1 MIVKCPK
8 CDSRN
13 VAPIYYGMHPAD
25 NEFREL
31 IDNDKII
38 YGGSIMINDQ
48 PQEDYGCYECGYRW
62 SLDLLPGMY
71 IQKIRY
77 KVEDFGLGTIDMKK
91 RFVYEIYPDGRCI
104 KYTYQGESK
113 RCTYKDMYV
122 TRKDNVLRLYN
133 KYQKLFGAPLWRK
146 NIVESLVCDGYGY
159 ILQITYKDGRKRVLE
174 GDIGGGTI
182 DGIMENYLKKI
193 FGRNYDD

>member
-48 PQEDYGCYECGYRW
+48 LQEDYG
-62 SLDLLPGMY
+62 
-71 IQKIRY
+71 
-77 KVEDFGLGTIDMKK
+77 
-91 RFVYEIYPDGRCI
+91 
-104 KYTYQGESK
+104 
-113 RCTYKDMYV
+113 
-122 TRKDNVLRLYN
+122 
-133 KYQKLFGAPLWRK
+133 
-146 NIVESLVCDGYGY
+146 
-159 ILQITYKDGRKRVLE
+159 
-174 GDIGGGTI
+174 
-182 DGIMENYLKKI
+182 
-193 FGRNYDD
+193 